1 MTITIPV
8 SWTAP
13 RRPGTRVAV
22 LPLLAALAIAATVTG
37 WWRRYRTKR
46 SLMALSAWQRA
57 DCGIDCPDIISA
69 CDMEAA
75 ARRRNASGMPTD
87 WC

>member
-8 SWTAP
+8 SSTTP

-22 LPLLAALAIAATVTG
+22 LPLLAALAMAASATEWG
-37 WWRRYRTKR
+37 RRYRTKR
-46 SLMALSAWQRA
+46 NLMALSAWQRA
-57 DCGIDCPDIISA
+57 DCGIDRPDIISA